1 MNKRKFNSKKSYET
15 RLHKNN
21 SYYYDVD
28 SIEFIDNKL
37 KKVIKKN
44 ESSLICKFINTT
56 IIFIIFLYII
66 KIFFKFGKKNKPEI
80 KNVCTDEK
88 LYWNNEI
95 LLNYLNIKK
104 EIMNYY
110 KYNISFD
117 NKNDFYKRENPKVS
131 IIITVYNQEKYLK
144 LIYTY
149 IQRQTLKDIEI
160 VFVDDAST
168 DNSSNIIHELM
179 EKDKRIVYVKNDV
192 NKRAFHSRN
201 KGIIIS
207 KGEYIITI
215 DPDDLLINNILIK
228 AYETAKKYDLDILQF
243 YAVTGSYNKCG
254 LWRSAKYRSGILC
267 GEEVKDVFYRG
278 ITRNLWDK
286 LVKRQVYI
294 ASIEFMNEEFHNEI
308 YVLHN
313 DDTAFFGL
321 IKSAKTYGFLE
332 QIGYFYNLD
341 NPKSTFHFYF
351 EKKYMNN
358 IFHSLFATMKYYY
371 IQSDNTS
378 IEKNFGCYNFFYFKI
393 FKSYQKKIK
402 ELTSGFEYIIEVLDL
417 YLKCEFFDK
426 EKISK
431 LRKFKN
437 MIQERRNEII
447 NNNKTNNN
455 QTILNIDYKKKT
467 NNSYIYK
474 LNSVLY

>member
-1 MNKRKFNSKKSYET
+1 MNKRKFNSKKSYQT
-15 RLHKNN
+15 RPNKNN
-21 SYYYDVD
+21 SYYNDVD
-28 SIEFIDNKL
+28 SIKFIDKKP

-44 ESSLICKFINTT
+44 EYSLICKFINII
-56 IIFIIFLYII
+56 IIFIILLFLI
-66 KIFFKFGKKNKPEI
+66 KIFFKFGKINKSGVKKE
-80 KNVCTDEK
+80 CTDKK

-95 LLNYLNIKK
+95 SLNIFHIKK
-104 EIMNYY
+104 EISNYN

-131 IIITVYNQEKYLK
+131 IIITVYNQENYLK
-144 LIYTY
+144 IIYTY

-168 DNSSNIIHELM
+168 DNSSKIIHELM
-179 EKDKRIVYVKNDV
+179 EKDKRIVYVKNNV

-243 YAVTGSYNKCG
+243 YAVTGSYNKNG
-254 LWRSAKYRSGILC
+254 LWRTAKYRSGILC
-267 GEEVKDVFYRG
+267 GEDVKDVFYHG

-286 LVKRQVYI
+286 LVKRKVYI
-294 ASIEFMNEEFHNEI
+294 ASIEFMNKEFHNEI

-332 QIGYFYNLD
+332 QIGYFYNLN

-351 EKKYMNN
+351 EEKYMNN
-358 IFHSLFATMKYYY
+358 IFHSLFVTMKYYY

-393 FKSYQKKIK
+393 FKSYLKKIK
-402 ELTSGFEYIIEVLDL
+402 HLTSGFEYIIDVLDL

-426 EKISK
+426 KKKFDLS
-431 LRKFKN
+431 LFKN
-437 MIQERRNEII
+437 MIQERRNEIQ
-447 NNNKTNNN
+447 NNNKKNNIE
-455 QTILNIDYKKKT
+455 TILNLDHKKIVNNT
-467 NNSYIYK
+467 NNSYIY
-474 LNSVLY
+474 